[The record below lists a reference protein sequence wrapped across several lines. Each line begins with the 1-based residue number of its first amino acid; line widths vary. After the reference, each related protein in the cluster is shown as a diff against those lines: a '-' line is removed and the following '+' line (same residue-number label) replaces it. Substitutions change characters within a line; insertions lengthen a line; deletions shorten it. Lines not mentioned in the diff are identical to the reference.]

1 MCSDE
6 PSETVPLLTDAQDGP
21 RPLPTPP
28 PIDIFVDVQDRP
40 EAEPKPAKAKP
51 KKKKK
56 TAVIVPPVAH
66 RTRAKVDLKKM
77 SIGTIVQKAQGK
89 PVRKRKVKTKAR
101 PCTPPLQNGFV
112 MPPSTK
118 SFYVA

>member
-28 PIDIFVDVQDRP
+28 PIEVFVDAQDRP
-40 EAEPKPAKAKP
+40 EVEPNPAKAKP
-51 KKKKK
+51 KKKKA
-56 TAVIVPPVAH
+56 AVVEPPVAH

-89 PVRKRKVKTKAR
+89 PVRKRKVKAKPR
-101 PCTPPLQNGFV
+101 PCTPPLQHGFV
-112 MPPSTK
+112 MPPSGK
-118 SFYVA
+118 SFYVP

>member
-1 MCSDE
+1 MCSAVLRNAVILLIEGQEMQQRQPE
-6 PSETVPLLTDAQDGP
+6 PA
-21 RPLPTPP
+21 
-28 PIDIFVDVQDRP
+28 PIEVFIDTQDRV

-51 KKKKK
+51 KKKK
-56 TAVIVPPVAH
+56 AAIVEPPVAH

-89 PVRKRKVKTKAR
+89 PVRKRKVKVKPR

-112 MPPSTK
+112 TPASTK